1 MISHLLFADDSFLF
15 FRANDN
21 ETTTV
26 KRILQTYEE
35 ASGQEI
41 NYSKSEVYFSRNVG
55 DTIQHS
61 LVAALGVCVALGTGK
76 YLGLPS
82 MVGRG
87 KKAIF
92 SFIKDCL
99 WKKINAWN
107 AKNLSMA
114 GREVMINQWLK
125 QFHHIA

>member
-55 DTIQHS
+55 DTI
-61 LVAALGVCVALGTGK
+61 
-76 YLGLPS
+76 
-82 MVGRG
+82 
-87 KKAIF
+87 
-92 SFIKDCL
+92 
-99 WKKINAWN
+99 
-107 AKNLSMA
+107 
-114 GREVMINQWLK
+114 
-125 QFHHIA
+125 